1 MFGGLFRKR
10 APSALERAEADAVAK
25 LACRR
30 VHDVRELKARGV
42 INGLLADVPA
52 DVRERV
58 QAKLAAAQQVAR

>member
-1 MFGGLFRKR
+1 MIRWRFWKR
-10 APSALERAEADAVAK
+10 APGALDRAEAEAVAK

-30 VHDVRELKARGV
+30 VHDVRELKARGI

-58 QAKLAAAQQVAR
+58 RAKLAAAQQVTG